1 LTLDHQ
7 TTPVPLDADHRSR
20 PTADL
25 VGPED
30 AVYDAAA
37 YCPMEAITVV
47 DEASGRVVYP
57 DDGIG

>member
-1 LTLDHQ
+1 M
-7 TTPVPLDADHRSR
+7 
-20 PTADL
+20 
-25 VGPED
+25 GPED